1 MIKVEKVT
9 KKFTKLNKSKKKE
22 EFYAN
27 KDITLE
33 LKEGEI
39 LGILGPNGAGKTT
52 LLRIIAGIMSPTS
65 GKVTIDNLNYKE
77 NEIEIKRRIAFLT
90 GNTKLYKDLSAKEL
104 LTMCGE
110 YYQMSKKEIEDI
122 KYNDKTELEKA
133 YKNNKIIAYI
143 IKEENNYN
151 IYTNT
156 QSEDGSIITTYIMSY
171 LENYNNYLGQSYLV
185 NNNIDINKVYNNI
198 SYNVNEIK
206 GESIFGNQIILMAI
220 TFTIMSITLSS
231 IYTSTDTTA
240 GEKERGTLET
250 ILTFPIKRKDLVLGK
265 YLAISISGLITKIIG
280 IILSIISLYYVKN
293 NFSIYENVIFN
304 INIKTIALTS
314 IILLTYTFFISGVC
328 ITIASFTKTF
338 KEAQSSLTPISLITC
353 VPMFLEILN
362 INITNGLSFIPII
375 NHTIMV
381 DNILTGTINISN
393 ILITIISSIIYIIL
407 LLIFIN
413 KMYKSERILFN

>member
-1 MIKVEKVT
+1 MNNVIVT
-9 KKFTKLNKSKKKE
+9 LKKE
-22 EFYAN
+22 LKLIIRDKKSLLMMAITPLFIPIFVILMSYVYEELTVNTKDKIYEVGVNYNLSEEEKELSN
-27 KDITLE
+27 K
-33 LKEGEI
+33 
-39 LGILGPNGAGKTT
+39 
-52 LLRIIAGIMSPTS
+52 
-65 GKVTIDNLNYKE
+65 
-77 NEIEIKRRIAFLT
+77 EIK
-90 GNTKLYKDLSAKEL
+90 Y
-104 LTMCGE
+104 
-110 YYQMSKKEIEDI
+110 I

-151 IYTNT
+151 IYVNT

-265 YLAISISGLITKIIG
+265 YLAISISGLITMIIG

>member
-1 MIKVEKVT
+1 MNNVIVT
-9 KKFTKLNKSKKKE
+9 LKKE
-22 EFYAN
+22 LKLIIRDKKSLLMMTITPLFIPIFVILMSYVYEELTVNTKEKTYEVGVNYNLSEEEKELSN
-27 KDITLE
+27 K
-33 LKEGEI
+33 
-39 LGILGPNGAGKTT
+39 
-52 LLRIIAGIMSPTS
+52 
-65 GKVTIDNLNYKE
+65 
-77 NEIEIKRRIAFLT
+77 EIK
-90 GNTKLYKDLSAKEL
+90 Y
-104 LTMCGE
+104 
-110 YYQMSKKEIEDI
+110 I

-151 IYTNT
+151 IYANT
-156 QSEDGSIITTYIMSY
+156 QSEDGSIITTYIMGY

-265 YLAISISGLITKIIG
+265 YLAISISGLITMIIG